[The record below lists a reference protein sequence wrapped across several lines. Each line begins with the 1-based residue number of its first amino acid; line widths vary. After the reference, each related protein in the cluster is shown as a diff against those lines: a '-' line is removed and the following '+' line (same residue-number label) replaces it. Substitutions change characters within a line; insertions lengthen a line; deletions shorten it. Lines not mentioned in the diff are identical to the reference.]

1 MAWGDDAP
9 PGYDDVEI
17 DVVRQAAPPMKHTS
31 GSRYYTQHVCLQLLG
46 NFPHTENCIEQT

>member
-31 GSRYYTQHVCLQLLG
+31 GSRYMHYNTLVAVR
-46 NFPHTENCIEQT
+46 NSI

>member
-31 GSRYYTQHVCLQLLG
+31 GSRYMHYNTPVL
-46 NFPHTENCIEQT
+46 